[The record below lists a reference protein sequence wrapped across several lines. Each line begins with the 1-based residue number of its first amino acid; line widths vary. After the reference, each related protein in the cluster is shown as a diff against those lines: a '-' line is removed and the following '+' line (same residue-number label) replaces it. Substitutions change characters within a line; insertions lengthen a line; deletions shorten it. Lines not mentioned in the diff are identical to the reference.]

1 MKKIFFSLLAIAAL
15 ASCAKTEAVYVEDNS
30 EIKLAPVT
38 SVATKANQTGA
49 IDGTAYPTAEN
60 FDVYAYWANE
70 AAGSKFTTATDYL
83 TKGNTGVEFMNKG
96 QFWGGTDTYYWPKN
110 GSLRF
115 AAYSPSSLDMTHVLA
130 TDVYTLSD
138 FTYET
143 ETDKTYEVLVA
154 PTSESYTAQTAA
166 EKVSVVFEHA
176 LSWLSFEVKST
187 EAANK
192 VFTVTKVVVDDV
204 KYKGDFTADMLN
216 DTKTWD
222 LTDDVAAITVY
233 EDDETTVTKEAV
245 VVESMP
251 EHNGVLVLPQATTT
265 VTLTF
270 TQASINGTPE
280 LEGQIVTVPLVLSE
294 NEPWEPGKHYTYTVI
309 FDLDEILINPSV
321 EDWVDVNVND
331 VPATDVVVTTEEEFV
346 AAMKNGGQVRLGA
359 DITTT
364 ENFYLYES
372 VNLDL
377 AGYTLTANITP
388 EIFVRVNKGATFTIG
403 RGTVVCD
410 DYIVSVNE
418 DGVAVVNEGNYTAG
432 CTAVNVNGGKAY
444 IAGGYFEDSTSYDG
458 QYLLNHIDGT
468 NGLIEVTGGSFK
480 NYNPAAAPSEN
491 PAMNLVKAGYNV
503 TAEGDV
509 YTVTAADANVT
520 VAEDAVLVGSMNVN
534 NALLDG
540 AGNTL
545 TAEENPT
552 DNGLV
557 CPEGDVVIKNV
568 TIDGLGKTTVD
579 GKGLRGIYI
588 TKAGNYVIEN
598 VVVTGTTYGIN
609 VNTTKDV
616 TLSVKNSTLESW
628 TSYGSTTTAT
638 FENVTF
644 TAGSYN
650 TYRPYGATTLTNCE
664 FTGMVIDLSQLVE
677 PIVFDNCTV
686 DGEPLEE
693 ADLTDAPAGL
703 VTIQ

>member
-83 TKGNTGVEFMNKG
+83 TQGNTGVEFMNKG

-143 ETDKTYEVLVA
+143 DTYKTYEVLVA

-222 LTDDVAAITVY
+222 PTDDVAAITVY
-233 EDDETTVTKEAV
+233 ANDETTVTTEAV
-245 VVESMP
+245 VVESKP

-444 IAGGYFEDSTSYDG
+444 ITGGYFEDSTSYDG